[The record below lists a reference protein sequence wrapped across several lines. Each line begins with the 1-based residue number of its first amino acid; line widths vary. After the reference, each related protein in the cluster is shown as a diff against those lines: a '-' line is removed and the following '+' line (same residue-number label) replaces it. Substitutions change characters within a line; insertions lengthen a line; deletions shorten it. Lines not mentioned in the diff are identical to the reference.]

1 MVIFEETET
10 FSALERGCVATIGKF
25 DGVHLGHQVIL
36 QQLKEKAAQCD
47 RPAVVILIEPH
58 PEEFFSKK
66 LVESPARLSTFDE
79 KIGLLESFG
88 IGYVYRMRF
97 DRELSE
103 LSPQTYI
110 INILVDGLAINDFI
124 VGKDFRFGH
133 RREGD
138 FKLLK
143 DYGSSY
149 HFQISEAKTYQ
160 HEGRRVSSTYVREL
174 IAASD
179 FEKARELLGRKY
191 SMKGIVLHGKKL
203 GAQLGFPTCNLD
215 PQRQNLPLR
224 GVFAAEVRLKEV
236 VYSSVVNIGYRPT
249 IDSVSKALIEVHI
262 LDFDLQIYGEE
273 LEITFVQKVRD
284 EKKFDGL
291 EALKLQIKNDV
302 EATRSIFNTEYA
314 AKNTAEKDH
323 Q

>member
-1 MVIFEETET
+1 MVIFEETEA

-36 QQLKEKAAQCD
+36 QQLEEKAAKCD

-58 PEEFFSKK
+58 PEEFFSNKPA
-66 LVESPARLSTFDE
+66 ESPARLSTFEE
-79 KIGLLESFG
+79 KIGLLENVG
-88 IGYVYRMRF
+88 IKYVYRMRF

-103 LSPQTYI
+103 LSPQIYI
-110 INILVDGLAINDFI
+110 TNILVNGLGINDFI

-143 DYGSSY
+143 DYGLRC
-149 HFQISEAKTYQ
+149 HFDVSEAKTYQ

-174 IAASD
+174 IAAGD
-179 FEKARELLGRKY
+179 FKKAQALLGRKF
-191 SMKGIVLHGKKL
+191 SMKGTVLHGKKL
-203 GAQLGFPTCNLD
+203 GRQLGFPTCNID
-215 PQRQNLPLR
+215 PQRQNLPLK
-224 GVFAAEVRLKEV
+224 GVFAAKVSCKEV

-249 IDSVSKALIEVHI
+249 VDSDSKPLIEVHI
-262 LDFDLQIYGEE
+262 LDFDSQIYGEE

-291 EALKLQIKNDV
+291 EALKLQIKSDI
-302 EATRSIFNTEYA
+302 EETRLIFGKDNA
-314 AKNTAEKDH
+314 AKNTAE
-323 Q
+323 QNF

>member
-1 MVIFEETET
+1 MVIFKETET

-36 QQLKEKAAQCD
+36 QQLKEKAAQCNL
-47 RPAVVILIEPH
+47 PAVVILIEPH
-58 PEEFFSKK
+58 PEEFFSNK
-66 LVESPARLSTFDE
+66 LVDSPARLSTFDE

-103 LSPQTYI
+103 LSPQIYI
-110 INILVDGLAINDFI
+110 TNILVDGLGINDFI

-143 DYGSSY
+143 DYGSRY
-149 HFQISEAKTYQ
+149 HFEISEAKTYQ

-179 FEKARELLGRKY
+179 FEKARELLGRKF

-203 GAQLGFPTCNLD
+203 GAQLGFPTCNID
-215 PQRQNLPLR
+215 PQRQNLPLK
-224 GVFAAEVRLKEV
+224 GVFAAEVRFKEAA
-236 VYSSVVNIGYRPT
+236 YSSVVNIGYRPT
-249 IDSVSKALIEVHI
+249 VDSDSKALLEVHI
-262 LDFDLQIYGEE
+262 LDFDQQIYDEE

-291 EALKLQIKNDV
+291 EALKLQIKSDV
-302 EATRSIFNTEYA
+302 EETRLIFDKDDATI
-314 AKNTAEKDH
+314 NTAKKNY
-323 Q
+323 